1 MSCPARFFFCFAHPF
16 EHVIGDA
23 VDKNPALDF
32 RSRFKGPRA
41 YQRLVEKIFIIRIW
55 SLGSPDDGFL
65 IPIKLA
71 PDSQLMVPGK
81 RDFRERVDPRAHI
94 FGSFRVM
101 RGGSDHLMRPVS
113 CARLNL
119 SVEFLR

>member
-23 VDKNPALDF
+23 VDKIRRWTSV
-32 RSRFKGPRA
+32 RSSIGPRA
-41 YQRLVEKIFIIRIW
+41 YQRLVEKIFIIRIR

-65 IPIKLA
+65 LPIKLA

-81 RDFRERVDPRAHI
+81 RDFRERVTRSNAK
-94 FGSFRVM
+94 FRGT
-101 RGGSDHLMRPVS
+101 R
-113 CARLNL
+113 
-119 SVEFLR
+119 